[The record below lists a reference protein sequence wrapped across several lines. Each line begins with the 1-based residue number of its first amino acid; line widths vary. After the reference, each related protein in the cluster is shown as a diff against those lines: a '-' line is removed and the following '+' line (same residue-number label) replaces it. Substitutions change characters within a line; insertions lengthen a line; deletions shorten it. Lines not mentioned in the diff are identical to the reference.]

1 MSMDLIFPPDLRKRI
16 LSDLRNAGIE
26 KFLTDP
32 QMKADLRNFIQ
43 TGSLESVQ
51 DGRMAQL
58 IREVRALPP
67 GQLTENDIRRMLQ
80 NVNLPTQSP
89 QFFDEYAAAG
99 FPQGTKFRAFY
110 TDYVRRTQPGLSNKE
125 IKRVVDGYMAQ
136 IPEDKGG
143 LFGLP
148 AGCLIPL
155 AFLGVMGFMLA
166 VMGLLLALLIGQSIS
181 LSALAETDAGRAL
194 SGSLALVSAGASA
207 YFWLNRQMRSGVM
220 MFQLAVIAV
229 IFGGAAYFLLQTDAL
244 DVNAI
249 VDQASVNREHTLQI
263 GLLLLSVISSVF
275 LWIRRQAM
283 NLLWTVLLLVV
294 IIGAALVALNTDS
307 FNLDTLFKSASNAD
321 GF

>member
-1 MSMDLIFPPDLRKRI
+1 
-16 LSDLRNAGIE
+16 
-26 KFLTDP
+26 
-32 QMKADLRNFIQ
+32 
-43 TGSLESVQ
+43 
-51 DGRMAQL
+51 
-58 IREVRALPP
+58 
-67 GQLTENDIRRMLQ
+67 
-80 NVNLPTQSP
+80 
-89 QFFDEYAAAG
+89 
-99 FPQGTKFRAFY
+99 
-110 TDYVRRTQPGLSNKE
+110 
-125 IKRVVDGYMAQ
+125 MAQ

-307 FNLDTLFKSASNAD
+307 FNLDTLFKSASNAG
-321 GF
+321 GFQ